1 MKNFLRKMYIS
12 AVISAC
18 ILFGAAAVCISYQKM
33 RLIGY
38 GEYRKAIEI
47 TENSI
52 KIFDYEIDIKK

>member
-1 MKNFLRKMYIS
+1 MYIS